1 MAADSNETTGDYS
14 AEGDDNSPELEP
26 NDLEATNLEA
36 GEGAAAD
43 VEEDAEVTIESLTAA
58 LLVAQDAAS
67 AAKDQAL
74 RAMAEGE
81 NVKRRATKDVQNAHK
96 FALDKFVADLLPVV
110 DSLDKA
116 VDAAAALASDSAD
129 GSADAF
135 SEGVALSLKLALD
148 TLKKHGVEQ
157 LNPLGEPFNPQQ
169 HEAMAMVPNPDA
181 EPNSVMDVMQPGYEL
196 NGRLVRAAMVVVAKA
211 PE

>member
-1 MAADSNETTGDYS
+1 MAADSNDPTDPTGDYS
-14 AEGDDNSPELEP
+14 DELDANGANSADEANEAATGDEAE
-26 NDLEATNLEA
+26 TQ
-36 GEGAAAD
+36 
-43 VEEDAEVTIESLTAA
+43 EVSIESLTAA
-58 LLVAQDAAS
+58 LLAAQTAAS
-67 AAKDQAL
+67 EAKDQAL

-81 NVKRRATKDVQNAHK
+81 NVKRRAAKDVENAHK

-116 VDAAAALASDSAD
+116 VDAAATLAAD
-129 GSADAF
+129 AEDGTADAF

-211 PE
+211 PD

>member
-1 MAADSNETTGDYS
+1 MAADSNDTSGDYS
-14 AEGDDNSPELEP
+14 DELDANPEEVSEAQAEG
-26 NDLEATNLEA
+26 EAATE
-36 GEGAAAD
+36 GE
-43 VEEDAEVTIESLTAA
+43 VSIESLSAA
-58 LLVAQDAAS
+58 LVVAEEAAS

-81 NVKRRATKDVQNAHK
+81 NVKRRAAKDVENAHK

-116 VDAAAALASDSAD
+116 VDAAAALAADAAD
-129 GSADAF
+129 GTADAF

-211 PE
+211 PDSE

>member
-1 MAADSNETTGDYS
+1 MAADSNETSGDYS
-14 AEGDDNSPELEP
+14 DEGDTPELET
-26 NDLEATNLEA
+26 A
-36 GEGAAAD
+36 GAAAD
-43 VEEDAEVTIESLTAA
+43 PTEAGAEPSQSPEGGAAEVSIESLTAA
-58 LLVAQDAAS
+58 LLAAEETAN

-74 RAMAEGE
+74 RALADSE
-81 NVKRRATKDVQNAHK
+81 NIKRRATKDVENAHK

-110 DSLDKA
+110 DSLEKA
-116 VDAAAALASDSAD
+116 VDAAATLAAEA
-129 GSADAF
+129 GNESADAF